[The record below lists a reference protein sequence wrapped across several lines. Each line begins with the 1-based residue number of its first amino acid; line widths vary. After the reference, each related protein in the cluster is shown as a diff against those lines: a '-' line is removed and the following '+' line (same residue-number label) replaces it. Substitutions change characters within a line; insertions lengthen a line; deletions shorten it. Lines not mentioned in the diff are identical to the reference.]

1 MHLPFLPPSEGFV
14 PKTKVLG
21 CRALVRGGYPGTDCA
36 SYCSIWASAT
46 STGSRLGGKA
56 VCATGVTVAVNL
68 QLTISPRAEGNSNLI
83 HIKREISATHSDLT
97 RHSV

>member
-1 MHLPFLPPSEGFV
+1 MGKRHFN
-14 PKTKVLG
+14 
-21 CRALVRGGYPGTDCA
+21 RIAIGGQSGL
-36 SYCSIWASAT
+36 
-46 STGSRLGGKA
+46 RH
-56 VCATGVTVAVNL
+56 GVTVAVNL